1 MRQNIQ
7 KEENLQ
13 QDRKK
18 ENQILFFFSNTI
30 DLFSLFPIFAP
41 TNE

>member
-13 QDRKK
+13 QDRTK
-18 ENQILFFFSNTI
+18 ENQILFFSNTI
-30 DLFSLFPIFAP
+30 DRFSLFPNFAL